1 MSFEDGMYLAI
12 MMMAGGS
19 IVLGAVVGIAARL
32 GGRARK
38 AEARHAG
45 R

>member
-1 MSFEDGMYLAI
+1 MNFEDGMYLAI

-32 GGRARK
+32 GGQARK